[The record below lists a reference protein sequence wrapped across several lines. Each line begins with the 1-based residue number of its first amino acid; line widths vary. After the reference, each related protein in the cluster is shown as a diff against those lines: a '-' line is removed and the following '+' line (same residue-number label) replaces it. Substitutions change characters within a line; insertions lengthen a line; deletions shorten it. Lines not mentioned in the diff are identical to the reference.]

1 MCFLI
6 WKVHSQQLSSN
17 MYSKEPNRFQYTY
30 AAHQQGVET
39 LHMCDMRV
47 SEEGLFHG
55 HFPGIIQSKGSSL
68 PLALRL
74 NKRLPGSSLLLR
86 FDLPGARHASVH
98 RLQPMER
105 MAIEA
110 RPIGNRDQQRHR
122 HSREVHV
129 HHRAIRRCEVAGEES
144 H

>member
-1 MCFLI
+1 MFLYI
-6 WKVHSQQLSSN
+6 ECSFTTIVLKYVLKRALIASSIC
-17 MYSKEPNRFQYTY
+17 MLRISRMLKPSICVTC
-30 AAHQQGVET
+30 
-39 LHMCDMRV
+39 M

-110 RPIGNRDQQRHR
+110 RPIGNRDQQCHH
-122 HSREVHV
+122 HSRKVHV
-129 HHRAIRRCEVAGEES
+129 HHCAIRRCEVAGEES